1 MEDEEKKEERPEE
14 KTASEQIV
22 LPTKKK
28 PNLLWLWILIAVIV
42 AAGGTAA
49 FAYRGAIKDKFWPK
63 KTETASTSTATT
75 TTPTT
80 SSIKIVDDGITWL
93 NLRVKLADLGLF
105 KGSAHSADDI
115 GDGYVGTDYY
125 KVATTTDGGEIILA
139 IAKVSGMGTFD
150 DFHHFLKK
158 AGVYYWLSENSD
170 AVGGDGGYYAR
181 TNSDINGTLSIKS
194 LQLDKTLT
202 KGTTKLTQDTSAS
215 RGDAFVAATTVGT
228 KIEETK
234 WGDIYLLKGTDIDKS
249 NGDAKVAQY
258 YILRND
264 GIRMIY
270 HPEPTFRNDD
280 GTLNITWSNA
290 AGKDQKF
297 SQIKTSGCG
306 GAGGSFPIVLDTES
320 LKTKTEVGSAS
331 GSKVYTVSA
340 DSTLAEFAYQIYLMD
355 GMTGKASKATM
366 MADLGL
372 IVLQDGYGN
381 WEGYLNDKYAP
392 AVECGKPV
400 IYLYPTKSEQVSV
413 KVGADITKSDPA
425 YNSGWKV
432 VASPSGLLT
441 TDNGLRD
448 SLFWE
453 GTGWGQYPA
462 ITSGTVVES
471 AKVSETITSQLGAMG
486 LNAKE
491 IADFK
496 DFWMAKMPTT
506 PYTRLTWLTTEQ
518 MNTLAPLAVSPKP
531 DTMIRVFLDFS
542 GQQTSATNLVPQVL
556 PHYQRNGFTLVEW
569 GGLLRAEK

>member
-1 MEDEEKKEERPEE
+1 MSEEENKDEKLVENSQ
-14 KTASEQIV
+14 THII

-28 PNLLWLWILIAVIV
+28 RNLLWLWILITAVVVGGAV
-42 AAGGTAA
+42 AAY
-49 FAYRGAIKDKFWPK
+49 AYRGAIKDKFWSK
-63 KTETASTSTATT
+63 KTETASTSSAPT

-80 SSIKIVDDGITWL
+80 TSTKIVDDGITWITP
-93 NLRVKLADLGLF
+93 RQKLGDLGLF
-105 KGSAHSADDI
+105 KKVADPDFP
-115 GDGYVGTDYY
+115 DAYTGTDYY
-125 KVATTTDGGEIILA
+125 KVATTSDGGDIILA
-139 IAKVSGMGTFD
+139 VVKVSTMGVFD

-158 AGVYYWLSENSD
+158 GGVYSWLSENSD
-170 AVGGDGGYYAR
+170 AVGGGQGLNVYAR
-181 TNSDINGTLSIKS
+181 TNSDTNSTLVIKS

-202 KGTTKLTQDTSAS
+202 KGTTKLTQDATSS
-215 RGDAFVAATTVGT
+215 RNDTFVADTVTGT

-234 WGDIYLLKGTDIDKS
+234 WGDIYLSKGVDIDKS

-264 GIRMIY
+264 GIRIIY

-290 AGKDQKF
+290 AGAAAKF

-306 GAGGSFPIVLDTES
+306 GAGGSFPIIQDVDS
-320 LKTKTEVGSAS
+320 LAAKIEAGSTS
-331 GSKVYTVSA
+331 GAKVYSVPAS
-340 DSTLAEFAYQIYLMD
+340 STLAEFAYQVYLMD

-366 MADLGL
+366 MADLG
-372 IVLQDGYGN
+372 IVVLQDGYGN
-381 WEGYLNDKYAP
+381 WEGYMNDKYAP

-400 IYLYPTKSEQVSV
+400 IYLYPTKSTGVSV

-432 VASPSGLLT
+432 LASPSGLLT
-441 TDNGLRD
+441 TDNGSRT

-453 GTGWGQYPA
+453 GRGWGAYPA

-471 AKVSETITSQLGAMG
+471 SKVSETITSQLATMG

-491 IADFK
+491 IAGFE
-496 DFWMAKMPTT
+496 DFWLAKMPTT

-531 DTMIRVFLDFS
+531 DTMIRVFLDFQGLDS
-542 GQQTSATNLVPQVL
+542 KVAIVPQVL
-556 PHYQRNGFTLVEW
+556 PKYQRNGFTLVEW
-569 GGLLRAEK
+569 GGLLRTGK